1 MALLKKLSL
10 NILSIAISLI
20 FLFGLFVFYI
30 FKAELKPVIQEINLS
45 ESIAIP
51 NILLTHNTFHEVESG
66 ENMKFC
72 VFHFFKSSNRVRYYS
87 GLSILIYVHP
97 PKSSEIFEPEKNL
110 FFR

>member
-10 NILSIAISLI
+10 NILSIAILLI

-30 FKAELKPVIQEINLS
+30 FKAELKPVIQKINLT

-66 ENMKFC
+66 ENMT
-72 VFHFFKSSNRVRYYS
+72 V
-87 GLSILIYVHP
+87 
-97 PKSSEIFEPEKNL
+97 IFEKYKIPKNESVPNDKIIEFNKLISALEKTVQKMK
-110 FFR
+110 